1 LLISDPSVAKGFTGG
16 SYDIQQT
23 MSAAFASLREW
34 MRGPRERP
42 LLLGPSLLDVYP
54 VTAPDEDASGALA
67 NALRRSA
74 DAIVNL
80 QRSVVDAGAELIVA
94 PTAGTTAPALHATGQ
109 AYRAAALTAAAVDL
123 TRDGVL
129 AAGRSAAVIGEVP
142 AHEGSRAKSEAI
154 THIERLAT
162 SAIDGVLILAHDP
175 HTAEEIVDRAVEHR
189 LPALVEIDVER
200 TRTLSSVPA
209 GSTIVVRGSD
219 VEKIV
224 RAITELRQTFP
235 MTPLGARFVAPDRDP
250 QLAIAQAWASF
261 AGLSLAVVG
270 VAGHAALT
278 ALPALVD
285 LSRAPR
291 VSVV

>member
-1 LLISDPSVAKGFTGG
+1 
-16 SYDIQQT
+16 

-54 VTAPDEDASGALA
+54 PGIEDDAAGALA
-67 NALRRSA
+67 TALRRSA
-74 DAIVNL
+74 DAIVSL

-129 AAGRSAAVIGEVP
+129 AAGRAAAVIGEVP
-142 AHEGSRAKSEAI
+142 ALEGARARAEAL

-162 SAIDGVLILAHDP
+162 SAIDGVLILADDP
-175 HTAEEIVDRAVEHR
+175 HTTRDVIDRAAEHR
-189 LPALVEIDVER
+189 LPILVEIDHNR
-200 TRTLSSVPA
+200 TSTLTGPMPQGLA
-209 GSTIVVRGSD
+209 IIVRGND
-219 VEKIV
+219 PEKIV
-224 RAITELRQTFP
+224 NAIVALRRTSP
-235 MTPLGARFVAPDRDP
+235 TTPIGARFIAPDNDA
-250 QLAIAQAWASF
+250 QLAVARAWSLF

-270 VAGHAALT
+270 VGGHASLVG
-278 ALPALVD
+278 LPALVD

-291 VSVV
+291 ASVV

>member
-1 LLISDPSVAKGFTGG
+1 
-16 SYDIQQT
+16 

-54 VTAPDEDASGALA
+54 VTAADENASGALA

-80 QRSVVDAGAELIVA
+80 QRSVVDAGAELVIA

-142 AHEGSRAKSEAI
+142 ALEGARAKSEAI

-175 HTAEEIVDRAVEHR
+175 DTTREVIDRAAEHR
-189 LPALVEIDVER
+189 LPALIEIDHDR
-200 TRTLSSVPA
+200 TSTLSSVPA
-209 GSTIVVRGSD
+209 GSTIVVRGDDPAKLVSAISD
-219 VEKIV
+219 
-224 RAITELRQTFP
+224 LRHASPT
-235 MTPLGARFVAPDRDP
+235 TPVGARFIAPDIDP
-250 QLAIAQAWASF
+250 QLAIAHAWASF
-261 AGLSLAVVG
+261 AELSLTIVG

>member
-1 LLISDPSVAKGFTGG
+1 
-16 SYDIQQT
+16 

-34 MRGPRERP
+34 LREPRERP
-42 LLLGPSLLDVYP
+42 LLLGPSLRDIYP
-54 VTAPDEDASGALA
+54 VGPDDEDAAAALA
-67 NALRRSA
+67 TALRRSA

-94 PTAGTTAPALHATGQ
+94 PTSGTTAPALHATGQ

-129 AAGRSAAVIGEVP
+129 AAGRVAAIVGEVP
-142 AHEGSRAKSEAI
+142 ALEGARARAEAF

-162 SAIDGVLILAHDP
+162 SAIDGLLVLAHDP
-175 HTAEEIVDRAVEHR
+175 QTTREVIDRATEHR
-189 LPALVEIDVER
+189 LPALIEVDHDRLHLV
-200 TRTLSSVPA
+200 SAVP
-209 GSTIVVRGSD
+209 RGSALVIRGD
-219 VEKIV
+219 EPEKIV
-224 RAITELRQTFP
+224 RAITEVRRTSP
-235 MTPLGARFVAPDRDP
+235 TTAVGARLIAPNVDA
-250 QLAIAQAWASF
+250 QLAIAHAWASF
-261 AGLSLAVVG
+261 AELSLSMIG
-270 VAGHAALT
+270 VAGSAALS

>member
-1 LLISDPSVAKGFTGG
+1 
-16 SYDIQQT
+16 
-23 MSAAFASLREW
+23 

-42 LLLGPSLLDVYP
+42 LLLGPSLLDVYASAEP
-54 VTAPDEDASGALA
+54 GEDAAGALA
-67 NALRRSA
+67 TALRRSA

-129 AAGRSAAVIGEVP
+129 AAGRSAAVVGEVP
-142 AHEGSRAKSEAI
+142 ALEGSRARAEAF
-154 THIERLAT
+154 THVERLAT
-162 SAIDGVLILAHDP
+162 SAIDGLIILAQDP
-175 HTAEEIVDRAVEHR
+175 QTTREVIDRAAEHR
-189 LPALVEIDVER
+189 LPTFVEIDVEHAAA
-200 TRTLSSVPA
+200 LAPVMPA
-209 GSTIVVRGSD
+209 GSTLIVRGDDPERIVAAIAD
-219 VEKIV
+219 VR
-224 RAITELRQTFP
+224 RASATISV
-235 MTPLGARFVAPDRDP
+235 GARFVAPEVDA
-250 QLAIAQAWASF
+250 QLAIARAWALF
-261 AGLSLAVVG
+261 AELSLAVIG
-270 VAGHAALT
+270 VAGHGALT